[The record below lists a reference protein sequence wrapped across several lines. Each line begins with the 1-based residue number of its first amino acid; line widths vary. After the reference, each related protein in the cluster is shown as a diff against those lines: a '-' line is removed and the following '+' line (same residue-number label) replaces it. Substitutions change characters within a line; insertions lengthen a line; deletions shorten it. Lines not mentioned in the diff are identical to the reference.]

1 MYTPLKST
9 QTIPHSHPYPPSDS
23 ASSGSATHP
32 HPNSPS
38 SSSSSSSSQPSGDR
52 SPNGGNSSSKK
63 QNESEN
69 NNRDDGINTDA
80 EQNLPTIW
88 QCALAGGFGGLI
100 GDTSMHSLDTV
111 KTRQQGASHIPKYSN
126 TLTAYR
132 TIFSEEGFRRGLY
145 GGYSAA
151 MLGSL
156 PSSAVFFLTYEYIK
170 RYAINDLGIPETP
183 AFLAAGFL
191 GDLFSS
197 VFYVPSEVMKT
208 RLQLQGR
215 HNNPHFKSGY
225 NYKGLID
232 AAKTIVR
239 NEGAA
244 TLFYGYKATLTRDLP
259 FSAFQFTFYEK
270 FRQWAFKLTSDDKS
284 IDSFKETEG
293 RSLPLYA
300 ELLTGAAA
308 GGLAGMLTTPLDVVK
323 TRMQTQNGTSAVIL
337 KSNSIMQSLKTIY
350 SVQGINGL
358 FSGVAPRFV
367 WTSVQSS
374 VMLLLYQVFLK
385 ALADSES
392 ILEG

>member
-1 MYTPLKST
+1 MVYTEDTAPQCLV
-9 QTIPHSHPYPPSDS
+9 HYPPRLSF
-23 ASSGSATHP
+23 SS
-32 HPNSPS
+32 
-38 SSSSSSSSQPSGDR
+38 
-52 SPNGGNSSSKK
+52 
-63 QNESEN
+63 
-69 NNRDDGINTDA
+69 
-80 EQNLPTIW
+80 
-88 QCALAGGFGGLI
+88 
-100 GDTSMHSLDTV
+100 
-111 KTRQQGASHIPKYSN
+111 
-126 TLTAYR
+126 
-132 TIFSEEGFRRGLY
+132 
-145 GGYSAA
+145 
-151 MLGSL
+151 
-156 PSSAVFFLTYEYIK
+156 
-170 RYAINDLGIPETP
+170 P